1 FALRRF
7 GPLDRPVVAVG
18 VPTGGVLRPVPAS
31 CPEMLCGSTR
41 AYRASD
47 FDDTVEFLRDT
58 GRFEES
64 TPDRDGN
71 GKYDA
76 LVVRAEVDVLLGA
89 GFAVS
94 GVLRPAGGSVELA
107 RATSQLWLRD
117 DLQWVEFVFP
127 GPQIRGSGVDGPY
140 EGMLS

>member
-47 FDDTVEFLRDT
+47 FDDTVEFLRYT

-89 GFAVS
+89 GVAVCV
-94 GVLRPAGGSVELA
+94 VLHSVGGAVGLA
-107 RATSQLWLRD
+107 RGTARMSVRCG
-117 DLQWVEFVFP
+117 LQWVEFVCR
-127 GPQIRGSGVDGPY
+127 GPS
-140 EGMLS
+140 